1 MKKLGVFL
9 IIVGLITVILS
20 GYGYAQLSR
29 SASQTGLRQRD
40 VEALLSLGSAFGME
54 SEMSFQEQLQMFS
67 IQNRSTLLIAGVAA
81 LLLGIVLKTVGKKE
95 QQQRQSQTAS
105 ISWWTCPSCQTKN
118 PQYMGK
124 CQKCGRIK

>member
-9 IIVGLITVILS
+9 IVVGLITVILA
-20 GYGYAQLSR
+20 GYGYAQLSS

-67 IQNRSTLLIAGVAA
+67 IQNRSALLIAGAAA
-81 LLLGIVLKTVGKKE
+81 LLLGIVLKTVGKNME
-95 QQQRQSQTAS
+95 QQQRQTAS
-105 ISWWTCPSCQTKN
+105 ISWWTCPNCHTQN

-124 CQKCGRIK
+124 CQKCDRIK